1 MHNFRSGVDVSCV
14 FVSTKKTFCD
24 FPFVVIGS
32 NFREPFPVPKSIQPD
47 KIIAMIS
54 RGLAVNCMTLSKN
67 LITDN
72 VALGALLPQIHVTLF
87 GVLDKLIVV

>member
-1 MHNFRSGVDVSCV
+1 MSCV
-14 FVSTKKTFCD
+14 DELCVFNYRNR
-24 FPFVVIGS
+24 I
-32 NFREPFPVPKSIQPD
+32 NFSEPFPVPKSIQPD

-72 VALGALLPQIHVTLF
+72 VALGTLLPQIHVTLF

>member
-1 MHNFRSGVDVSCV
+1 MHDFRSSSDVSCV
-14 FVSTKKTFCD
+14 DKLCVF
-24 FPFVVIGS
+24 IYHNRI
-32 NFREPFPVPKSIQPD
+32 NFSEPFPVPKSIQPD

-72 VALGALLPQIHVTLF
+72 VALGTLLPQIHVTLF

>member
-1 MHNFRSGVDVSCV
+1 M
-14 FVSTKKTFCD
+14 
-24 FPFVVIGS
+24 
-32 NFREPFPVPKSIQPD
+32 
-47 KIIAMIS
+47 
-54 RGLAVNCMTLSKN
+54 NCMTLSKN

>member
-1 MHNFRSGVDVSCV
+1 MFLICFFFSSVKH
-14 FVSTKKTFCD
+14 FV
-24 FPFVVIGS
+24 FPFSENRI